1 MPSTPNLDGLD
12 RRSRPARSR
21 SLQIFASAVAFA
33 ALAAPSPARAEAPIS
48 RATEYSPYELETID
62 HVLAETRRVVEPSP
76 EGKTIGRIET
86 YRLEVLEP
94 RDPVPDEVAGIR
106 VRALLNDLHATT
118 RDYVVRRE
126 MLLREG
132 DRYLQILADETA
144 RNMRARMPYQV
155 SVILIVPVRGRRE
168 GEVDLLVVT
177 KDIWSLRLSYDI
189 AVTRGGVERFVLVP
203 QETNL
208 FGRHHTMSTYFQY
221 LPESLTFGAGY
232 QVPRFGASWIG
243 AQSAAT
249 AIVNRRSGDLEGAA
263 GSMRVGQDLYSTRT
277 PWAWSA
283 NASASSSVL
292 RRYVN
297 AQLATYDSPL
307 SPDLDDG
314 IPTAYRARSV
324 NGWVGIARSFGW
336 GLKNNVG
343 LSFNVASNAYRT
355 GDLSMHAPAVAA
367 DFVNKFV
374 PIGETRVYPAL
385 TWATFQNDYLRTL
398 DVNTLALQEDY
409 RLGHD
414 VSVSVY
420 PVTRALGSTRT
431 FLGITAKAGYTVALG
446 DGFASAS
453 VATVAENQDGT
464 ITDGS
469 VSGTFVAVTPRFG
482 LGRVVMSVSA
492 LSRYRNYLR
501 QRTFTGG
508 DDRMRGYPSNFFV
521 GKDTVFY
528 NLEYRS
534 RSVTILK
541 CQLGGVVFYDVGDAA
556 DGFDAIEAKQSVG
569 AGLRL
574 LIPQLNRVVF
584 RFDVA
589 APLVRGPF
597 PDTGINTPV
606 NPVAFFFGFN
616 QAFGTATTSDVTSN
630 PTSSAS
636 ALRPQSPV
644 GSFYGLSRASGD

>member
-1 MPSTPNLDGLD
+1 ME
-12 RRSRPARSR
+12 RSAGPCTR
-21 SLQIFASAVAFA
+21 AVVATFAFA
-33 ALAAPSPARAEAPIS
+33 AIATSTRARAEAPIS

-62 HVLAETRRVVEPSP
+62 HVLAETKREIDPSP

-86 YRLEVLEP
+86 VRLEVFEP
-94 RDPVPDEVAGIR
+94 RDPIPEEVVGIR

-126 MLLREG
+126 MLLHEG

-144 RNMRARMPYQV
+144 RNMRARMPFQV
-155 SVILIVPVRGRRE
+155 SVVLVVPVRARKE
-168 GEVDLLVVT
+168 GEVDLLVIT

-232 QVPRFGASWIG
+232 QVPRFGMSWVG

-249 AIVNRRSGDLEGAA
+249 AIFNRRSGDLEGAA
-263 GSMRVGQDLYSTRT
+263 GSARVGQDLYSTRT

-307 SPDLDDG
+307 SPDRDDG

-324 NGWVGIARSFGW
+324 NAWVGVARSFGW
-336 GLKNNVG
+336 GIKNNLG
-343 LSFNVASNAYRT
+343 LSFNVASNTYRT
-355 GDLSMHAPAVAA
+355 GDLSLYAPAVAA
-367 DFVNKFV
+367 DFVEKFV
-374 PIGETRVYPAL
+374 PVGETRVYPAL

-431 FLGITAKAGYTVALG
+431 FLGISAKAGYTVALG

-453 VATVAENQDGT
+453 VSAITEDQDGT

-469 VSGTFVAVTPRFG
+469 VSGTFIAVTPRFG
-482 LGRVVMSVSA
+482 LGRIVTSISA
-492 LSRYRNYLR
+492 LNRYRNYLR

-521 GKDTVFY
+521 GKDTIFY

-534 RSVTILK
+534 TSVAILK
-541 CQLGGVVFYDVGDAA
+541 CQLGGVAFYDVGDAA
-556 DGFDAIEAKQSVG
+556 DGFDALSAKQSVG

-589 APLVRGPF
+589 VPLVRGPF
-597 PDTGINTPV
+597 PETGINTPV

-644 GSFYGLSRASGD
+644 GSFYGLSRASSD